1 MHRAQISFTNVY
13 LTKYLTTELFI
24 LLQKSRFKKYVMYV
38 CYVLWK
44 SFMTKRFSENSEIQS
59 LTTKQ
64 SEYIFVDFLFG
75 YELLRYFL
83 TVNSNGKPQ
92 QCTSYS

>member
-1 MHRAQISFTNVY
+1 MHRAQRSFTNVY

-24 LLQKSRFKKYVMYV
+24 SLQKSRFKKYVMYV
-38 CYVLWK
+38 CNVLWK
-44 SFMTKRFSENSEIQS
+44 SFMTKRFSENSEIQA